1 MLKPK
6 KKITQK
12 EIQRDP
18 FLESVDTAQAHFEH
32 NKSLYTQIGIGILV
46 VIVGITVLTN
56 KNRDHTSKGITAL
69 SKALVA
75 LDQKD
80 FTNAKFQLETVLDD
94 FSGTEPAVESEF
106 FLGKIFYDEGDFDQ
120 ATGHLNS
127 FNDQGENKMLLAATA
142 KMLAD
147 IEIKNGNVPDA
158 IKIIRKAINKT
169 SLVNQKNSLIL
180 NEADLLISIGSIE
193 DARQNILKVL
203 TSENLPISQKQDA
216 EELLGRIAS

>member
-1 MLKPK
+1 
-6 KKITQK
+6 
-12 EIQRDP
+12 
-18 FLESVDTAQAHFEH
+18 
-32 NKSLYTQIGIGILV
+32 
-46 VIVGITVLTN
+46 
-56 KNRDHTSKGITAL
+56 
-69 SKALVA
+69 
-75 LDQKD
+75 
-80 FTNAKFQLETVLDD
+80 VLDD

-120 ATGHLNS
+120 ATEHLNS

-142 KMLAD
+142 RMLAD
-147 IEIKNGNVPDA
+147 IKIKNGNVPDA

-203 TSENLPISQKQDA
+203 TSENLPTSQKQDA